1 MNAAVVFDS
10 DPVPVVVRASWKA
23 LGYLRPVLAAT
34 ACRYLDQIEVSLR
47 PTTVAK
53 CDQVLADF
61 CWHLLSNHPEVSCWA
76 EVERA
81 HIESYKLDLG
91 NRHTANGP
99 LKANT
104 VRAHLTMLKVFL
116 DRTAEWGWD
125 DTPARARVFGT
136 DMPPAPNPLPKAL
149 DDAAA
154 ARFMAA
160 ARDETDP
167 LTQLCV
173 EMLARTA
180 MRVSE
185 LCDLPADA
193 VERRSGAWW
202 LRVPV
207 GKLRNDRYIPLHPR
221 LVELLDE
228 WQRHHHHPDRLITA
242 EGVLLE
248 RHRVARMVRRVGRKA
263 GVKGVHPHQL
273 RHTLATQAINRGMRL
288 EAVAELLGHRNLKMT
303 MTYARISNRVVADQ
317 FQTVSERVDALY
329 ADPDDDQETPA
340 MRRLRLEYRRMLGN
354 GWCTRPK
361 EMDCQFESICE
372 GCGFFHTGV
381 EFLPTLKQQ
390 RDHAAAHD
398 QPDRQQLFQQLITGV
413 EEAAG

>member
-1 MNAAVVFDS
+1 MSAAAPDGGVVS
-10 DPVPVVVRASWKA
+10 VRAGWKA
-23 LGYLRPVLAAT
+23 LAHLRPSLAAT

-47 PTTVAK
+47 PNTVMK
-53 CDQVLADF
+53 TDQVLAGF

-76 EVERA
+76 QVERV
-81 HIESYKLDLG
+81 HIESFKLDLAA
-91 NRHTANGP
+91 RRTANGP
-99 LKANT
+99 LKPNT
-104 VRAHLTMLKVFL
+104 VRAHLSLLKVFL
-116 DRTAEWGWD
+116 DRIAEWGYD
-125 DTPARARVFGT
+125 DVPARARVFGT
-136 DMPPAPNPLPKAL
+136 DLPRVPEPLPKTL
-149 DDAAA
+149 DDASA
-154 ARFMAA
+154 ARLMAA
-160 ARDETDP
+160 ARDEPDQ

-193 VERRSGAWW
+193 VSCRSGAWW

-221 LVELLDE
+221 LVELLDV
-228 WQRHHHHPDRLITA
+228 WQQHHPHPERLITA
-242 EGVLLE
+242 GDVLLD

-263 GVKGVHPHQL
+263 GVESVHPHQL

-303 MTYARISNRVVADQ
+303 MAYARISNRVVADQ
-317 FQTVSERVDALY
+317 FQMVSDKVDALY

-361 EMDCQFESICE
+361 ELDCQFESICE
-372 GCGFFHTGV
+372 GCGFFQTDIK
-381 EFLPTLKQQ
+381 FLPTLQRQ
-390 RDHAAAHD
+390 RDHAADHD
-398 QPDRQQLFQQLITGV
+398 QPDRTQLFQQLIDRV

>member
-1 MNAAVVFDS
+1 MSGVTAVDS
-10 DPVPVVVRASWKA
+10 SGSVRAGWEA
-23 LGYLRPVLAAT
+23 IAATRPQLAAT
-34 ACRYLDQIEVSLR
+34 AGRYLDQIEVSLR
-47 PTTVAK
+47 PNTVIK
-53 CDQVLADF
+53 TDQVLAGF
-61 CWHLLSNHPEVSCWA
+61 CQHLLANHPEVACWA
-76 EVERA
+76 QVERA
-81 HIESYKLDLG
+81 HIESFKLALAA
-91 NRHTANGP
+91 RRTARGP

-104 VRAHLTMLKVFL
+104 VRAHLSLLKVFL

-125 DTPARARVFGT
+125 DTPSRARVFGT
-136 DMPPAPNPLPKAL
+136 DMPAIPEPLPKAL
-149 DDAAA
+149 DDATA

-160 ARDETDP
+160 ARDEADP

-193 VERRSGAWW
+193 VSCRSGAWW

-221 LVELLDE
+221 LVELLDA
-228 WQRHHHHPDRLITA
+228 WQQHHHHPTRLITA
-242 EGVLLE
+242 GDVLLE
-248 RHRVARMVRRVGRKA
+248 RHRVARMVRRVGRRA
-263 GVKGVHPHQL
+263 GAERVHPHQL

-303 MTYARISNRVVADQ
+303 MVYARISNRVVADQ
-317 FQTVSERVDALY
+317 FQMVSDKVDALY

-361 EMDCQFESICE
+361 ELDCRFESICE
-372 GCGFFHTGV
+372 GCGFFQTDID
-381 EFLPTLKQQ
+381 FLPTLQRQ
-390 RDHAAAHD
+390 RDHAAVHD
-398 QPDRQQLFQQLITGV
+398 QPDRRQLFQQLIDRV
-413 EEAAG
+413 EEATG